1 MLVLNIAL
9 CVFLLLSSLVGCG
22 PGWTWQTVK
31 VTLVPSQTRGM
42 GAGVARR
49 RRAMNVKRSRQSNC
63 FLIRN
68 SWGREQGSLVAFVAT
83 PGIYSTLLWNH
94 PSSFC
99 ESKLSRLCCS
109 GIKLSRKLQLLINL
123 SKKNHTQRICHFN
136 FVRCD
141 CLPRN
146 TFRGSLGGVIEGF
159 RSTDLTSHVE
169 RAHVQASTAL
179 GSRLQRNFF
188 RDRPSKPMV
197 WSVHSPY
204 AIIKTHKR
212 NDQIFLI
219 KWLQISCRE
228 QSLTLGLF
236 RDFSGWFI
244 QPWSPLHGYIGNSY
258 FQVNLPSIPKIH
270 FIMIHFAKI

>member
-9 CVFLLLSSLVGCG
+9 CVFLLLSSLVGRG

-123 SKKNHTQRICHFN
+123 SKKSHSEDLSFQFRPLWLPPKKYIQRQ
-136 FVRCD
+136 
-141 CLPRN
+141 PG
-146 TFRGSLGGVIEGF
+146 RGDRGIQINW
-159 RSTDLTSHVE
+159 SH
-169 RAHVQASTAL
+169 Q
-179 GSRLQRNFF
+179 
-188 RDRPSKPMV
+188 
-197 WSVHSPY
+197 
-204 AIIKTHKR
+204 
-212 NDQIFLI
+212 
-219 KWLQISCRE
+219 SCRE
-228 QSLTLGLF
+228 GP
-236 RDFSGWFI
+236 RA
-244 QPWSPLHGYIGNSY
+244 
-258 FQVNLPSIPKIH
+258 SIDCSW
-270 FIMIHFAKI
+270 

>member
-63 FLIRN
+63 FLIRSQFLRKGARKLGCICGH
-68 SWGREQGSLVAFVAT
+68 SWYILYLVVKSSFL
-83 PGIYSTLLWNH
+83 LLWIQAFTFVLLRN
-94 PSSFC
+94 
-99 ESKLSRLCCS
+99 KI
-109 GIKLSRKLQLLINL
+109 IKEIAAVNKFI
-123 SKKNHTQRICHFN
+123 KKNHTQRICHFN

-228 QSLTLGLF
+228 QSLTLCLF
-236 RDFSGWFI
+236 
-244 QPWSPLHGYIGNSY
+244 
-258 FQVNLPSIPKIH
+258 
-270 FIMIHFAKI
+270 